1 MKRLPGI
8 DPEDYSWDA
17 TSYPDRWYTAAGEYA
32 CHNCSEDIAKGQR
45 YFRVYGSLGDPSAG
59 KFCSERCAGQFAL
72 RGV

>member
-1 MKRLPGI
+1 MPTML
-8 DPEDYSWDA
+8 
-17 TSYPDRWYTAAGEYA
+17 DRQEAGLCNCHVSLHNAAAREYA

-45 YFRVYGSLGDPSAG
+45 YFRVYGSCGGPSAG